1 VDRPQYRAFLSY
13 SHRDAKWGTWLHR
26 ALESYRP
33 PKQLVG
39 VVTERGPVPKRL
51 SPVFRDREELASA
64 TDLGAVIS
72 EALANSACQIVI
84 CSPRS
89 AKSKWV
95 NEEILAFKRL
105 GREDRILCL
114 IVDGEPNAS
123 DNPAQADQEC
133 FPPALRYRLGAD
145 GQLSDIRTEPIA
157 ADARPGKDGKTNAKL
172 KLIAGVLAVGF
183 DALKRREQQRRNR
196 KLFFIASG
204 AVAGMV
210 LTTSLAVMAL
220 IARATAERQ
229 TVRAEAEAETAR
241 QTTKFL
247 VELFRISDPS
257 EARGKS
263 VTAKEM
269 LEKGTTRIESELKGQ
284 PAIQATLLDTVGT
297 VYMGIGLYD
306 QANQLLTSAVEKRR
320 RLADGE
326 PAVLSDS
333 LNHLG
338 DVLSLQ
344 AQYDA
349 AEKAYLEARTL
360 QGSQP
365 SNPQTQAVLARSL
378 FGLGIVL
385 SGQGRYPEAERSL
398 REALEMQQ
406 RLFGRVNGDVASTL
420 QNLAH
425 VLGRAGDLNAAIAM
439 MQDTVAMQRELRG
452 TQPHPALAEALND
465 LAILQQEK
473 GQYEESEKLL
483 LEAISIK
490 RRLYGHNHVEIASG
504 LNNLAF
510 VLQDKGDLARAEAS
524 YLEALHIQRAL
535 LPAVHPEIANTLN
548 NLAFVED
555 DKGDLEGALLAEGEA
570 LDIYKKLFP
579 GDHPE
584 VARIMNRIG
593 YWLTRAGRY
602 KEAEV
607 ELQDALAMRRRLVGD
622 SHPDVASSLTHL
634 AILQVATRRYREA
647 LLAAREAVQI
657 STKALSETHWKTAV
671 AQSVE
676 GAALTGLGDYSD
688 AEGLLRRSYL
698 TLVEDAG
705 ALPTYRSLARAYV
718 DKLYRSWGRPWR
730 PQPYGTAK
738 AK

>member
-1 VDRPQYRAFLSY
+1 
-13 SHRDAKWGTWLHR
+13 
-26 ALESYRP
+26 
-33 PKQLVG
+33 
-39 VVTERGPVPKRL
+39 
-51 SPVFRDREELASA
+51 
-64 TDLGAVIS
+64 
-72 EALANSACQIVI
+72 
-84 CSPRS
+84 
-89 AKSKWV
+89 
-95 NEEILAFKRL
+95 
-105 GREDRILCL
+105 
-114 IVDGEPNAS
+114 
-123 DNPAQADQEC
+123 
-133 FPPALRYRLGAD
+133 
-145 GQLSDIRTEPIA
+145 
-157 ADARPGKDGKTNAKL
+157 
-172 KLIAGVLAVGF
+172 
-183 DALKRREQQRRNR
+183 
-196 KLFFIASG
+196 
-204 AVAGMV
+204 V